1 MVHSIFEI
9 VMIFDLSQFTVSRVY
24 PEYFIRDITDHYE
37 QHRAPQRAL
46 NDPNQV
52 SDEMF

>member
-1 MVHSIFEI
+1 MLHSISEI
-9 VMIFDLSQFTVSRVY
+9 VRIFDLSHFTVSRVY
-24 PEYFIRDITDHYE
+24 QEYFLKGITVHYE

-52 SDEMF
+52 SG